1 VYPSIPSLTL
11 CANAC
16 DIAPVAVMATVTT
29 SNRAY
34 LRFLEF
40 IKLIEIENY
49 LRVEDIKTG
58 KNVND
63 YILVYSDSITENEN
77 YITR

>member
-1 VYPSIPSLTL
+1 
-11 CANAC
+11 
-16 DIAPVAVMATVTT
+16 MATVTT

-49 LRVEDIKTG
+49 LRVEDVKTS
-58 KNVND
+58 KNVSY
-63 YILVYSDSITENEN
+63 YISVYSDTIIGNEN
-77 YITR
+77 YVIW

>member
-1 VYPSIPSLTL
+1 
-11 CANAC
+11 
-16 DIAPVAVMATVTT
+16 MATVIT

-49 LRVEDIKTG
+49 LRVEDAKTC
-58 KNVND
+58 KNVNY
-63 YILVYSDSITENEN
+63 YILVYSDTIIENEN
-77 YITR
+77 YVVW

>member
-1 VYPSIPSLTL
+1 
-11 CANAC
+11 
-16 DIAPVAVMATVTT
+16 MATVTT

-49 LRVEDIKTG
+49 LRVEDVKTS
-58 KNVND
+58 KNVSY
-63 YILVYSDSITENEN
+63 YISVYSDIIIGNEN
-77 YITR
+77 YVIW

>member
-49 LRVEDIKTG
+49 LRVEDVKIS
-58 KNVND
+58 KNVSY
-63 YILVYSDSITENEN
+63 YISVYSDTIIGNEN
-77 YITR
+77 YVIW

>member
-1 VYPSIPSLTL
+1 
-11 CANAC
+11 
-16 DIAPVAVMATVTT
+16 MATVIT

-49 LRVEDIKTG
+49 LRVEDTKTG
-58 KNVND
+58 KKVNY
-63 YILVYSDSITENEN
+63 YILGYSDIIIENEN
-77 YITR
+77 NVMW